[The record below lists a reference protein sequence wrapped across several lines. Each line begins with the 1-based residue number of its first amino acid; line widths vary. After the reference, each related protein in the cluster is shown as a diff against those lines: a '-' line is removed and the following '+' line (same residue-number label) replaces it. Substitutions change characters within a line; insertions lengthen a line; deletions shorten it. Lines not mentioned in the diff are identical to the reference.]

1 MYSFEPVNKLLL
13 VEKIEPKKQAERAF
27 YVPEVTLAPTHVVVK
42 LLMAGKASPFAQYEG
57 MHLIV
62 QNMLIEK
69 VSFEGDTFFV
79 ISESGVQG
87 ILRKNEL

>member
-1 MYSFEPVNKLLL
+1 
-13 VEKIEPKKQAERAF
+13 
-27 YVPEVTLAPTHVVVK
+27 
-42 LLMAGKASPFAQYEG
+42 
-57 MHLIV
+57 V

-69 VSFEGDTFFV
+69 VSLEGDTFFV

>member
-1 MYSFEPVNKLLL
+1 MYSLEPVNKLLL
-13 VEKIEPKKQAERAF
+13 IQKLEPKKQVERAF
-27 YVPEVTLAPTHVVVK
+27 YVPENTLPSTHVVVK
-42 LLMAGKASPFAQYEG
+42 LLMASKDSPFAKHEG
-57 MHLIV
+57 SNLVV

-69 VSFEGDTFFV
+69 VTFEDTTFFV